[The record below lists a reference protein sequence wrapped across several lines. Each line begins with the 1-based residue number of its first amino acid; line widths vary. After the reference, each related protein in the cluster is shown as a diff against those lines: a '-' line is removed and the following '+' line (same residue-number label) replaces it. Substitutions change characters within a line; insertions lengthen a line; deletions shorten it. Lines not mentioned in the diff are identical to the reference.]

1 MRYTPLPAD
10 LFTAA
15 RRRLRKKLPPGSL
28 AIVNANDIYPTN
40 ADGTML
46 LHQSSD
52 LFYLCGVDQEETI
65 LVLFPDAPDER
76 QREMLFL
83 RETNEHIAVWEGE
96 KLTREQAAERTGIP
110 LSSIHWLDKFD
121 AVFRAVMC
129 RAKRVFLNTNEHVRA
144 AVDVETR
151 DARFIR
157 RCQREFPLHRYERL
171 APLMQDLRVVK
182 AADEVELI
190 KEAVSITDAAFRRI
204 LGFVKPGV
212 MEFEIE
218 AEMIHEFTRRRAD
231 HAFPPIIGSGRNAC
245 VLHYNTNH
253 CACQDGDLVLLD
265 FGARYANYNA
275 DLTRTIPVNGR
286 FTKRQRAV
294 YESVLHVQRAARKM
308 LKPGVLLKTYQ
319 EKVGELMQEEL
330 LKLKLL
336 KKQDIKAAVAKD
348 PDRPAYKRYF
358 PHGTSHHLGLDVHD
372 VGDTWRKVEPGMVF
386 TIEPGL
392 YINEEGLGV
401 RLENDV
407 LITKDGNVDLMKD
420 TPIEVEEIEDLMAGR
435 TRKKK

>member
-1 MRYTPLPAD
+1 MRYSPLPAS
-10 LFTAA
+10 LFKAA
-15 RRRLRKKLPPGSL
+15 RKRLRKELPTGSL
-28 AIVNANDIYPTN
+28 AILHANDIYPTN

-46 LHQSSD
+46 FHQSSD
-52 LFYLCGVDQEETI
+52 LFYLSGVDQEETI
-65 LVLFPDAPDER
+65 LILFPDAPDEK

-96 KLTREQAAERTGIP
+96 KLTKEQAAERTGIP
-110 LSSIHWLDKFD
+110 VSSIHWLDKFD
-121 AVFRAVMC
+121 SIFRSIMC
-129 RAKRVFLNTNEHVRA
+129 RANRVFLNTNEHVRA
-144 AVDVETR
+144 AVEVETR

-171 APLMQDLRVVK
+171 APVMQELRVSK
-182 AADEVELI
+182 TEEEVNLI
-190 KEAVSITDAAFRRI
+190 KEAVGITNAAFRRV

-212 MEFEIE
+212 MEYEIE

-231 HAFPPIIGSGRNAC
+231 HAFPPIIGSGKNAC

-253 CACQDGDLVLLD
+253 CACKEGDLVLLD

-275 DLTRTIPVNGR
+275 DLTRTIPVSGK
-286 FTKRQRAV
+286 FTRRQRDVYNAV
-294 YESVLHVQRAARKM
+294 HRVQRAARKM
-308 LKPGVLLKTYQ
+308 LKPGVLLKPYQ
-319 EKVGELMQEEL
+319 DKVGEVMQEEL
-330 LKLKLL
+330 IKLNLL
-336 KKQDIKAAVAKD
+336 TKKEVKDARDKD
-348 PDRPAYKRYF
+348 PDKPAYKKYF

-392 YINEEGLGV
+392 YIREEGLGV

-407 LITKDGNVDLMKD
+407 LITKSGNIDLMED
-420 TPIEVEEIEDLMAGR
+420 IPIEADEIEDLMAGKK
-435 TRKKK
+435 RKK

>member
-1 MRYTPLPAD
+1 MRYAPPPAS
-10 LFTAA
+10 LFVAA
-15 RRRLRKKLPPGSL
+15 RKRLRKELPSGAV
-28 AIVNANDIYPTN
+28 AILHANDIYPTN

-46 LHQSSD
+46 FHQSSD
-52 LFYLCGVDQEETI
+52 LFYLSGVDQEETI
-65 LVLFPDAPDER
+65 LVLFPDAPDEK

-96 KLTREQAAERTGIP
+96 KLTKEQAAERTGI
-110 LSSIHWLDKFD
+110 SITSIHWLDKFD
-121 AVFRAVMC
+121 GVFRGVMC
-129 RAKRVFLNTNEHVRA
+129 RAKRVYLNTNEHARA
-144 AVDVETR
+144 TVDVETR

-157 RCQREFPLHRYERL
+157 RCRRDFPLHNYKRL
-171 APLMQDLRVVK
+171 APIMQELRVSK
-182 AADEVELI
+182 TADEVKLI
-190 KEAVSITDAAFRRI
+190 KEAVGITDAAFRRV

-231 HAFPPIIGSGRNAC
+231 HAFPPIIGSGKNAC

-253 CACQDGDLVLLD
+253 CECRDGELVLLD

-275 DLTRTIPVNGR
+275 DLTRTIPVNGK
-286 FTKRQRAV
+286 FTKRQLEVYNAV
-294 YESVLHVQRAARKM
+294 LRVQRAARKM
-308 LKPGVLLKTYQ
+308 LKPGALLKTYQ
-319 EKVGELMQEEL
+319 DKVGEHMQEEL
-330 LKLKLL
+330 FELKLL
-336 KKQDIKAAVAKD
+336 TKKDIKEARAKD
-348 PDRPAYKRYF
+348 PDKPAYKKYF

-392 YINEEGLGV
+392 YIKDEGLGV

-407 LITKDGNVDLMKD
+407 LITRNGNLDLMED
-420 TPIEVEEIEDLMAGR
+420 TPIEADEIEKLMAGAKR
-435 TRKKK
+435 RK

>member
-1 MRYTPLPAD
+1 MRYSPLSAS

-15 RRRLRKKLPPGSL
+15 RKRLRKKLPPGS
-28 AIVNANDIYPTN
+28 IVILQANDIYPTN

-46 LHQSSD
+46 FHQSSD
-52 LFYLCGVDQEETI
+52 LFYLSGVDQEETI
-65 LVLFPDAPDER
+65 LVIFPDAPEEK

-83 RETNEHIAVWEGE
+83 RETNEHIAIWEGE
-96 KLTREQAAERTGIP
+96 KLSREQAAERTGIP

-121 AVFRAVMC
+121 AIFRTVMC
-129 RAKRVFLNTNEHVRA
+129 RADRVFLNTNEHVRA

-157 RCQREFPLHRYERL
+157 RCQREFPLHRYDRL
-171 APLMQDLRVVK
+171 APIMQDLRVTKTDV
-182 AADEVELI
+182 EVNVI
-190 KEAVSITDAAFRRI
+190 SEAVGITAAAFHRV

-231 HAFPPIIGSGRNAC
+231 HAFPPIIGSGKNAC

-253 CACQDGDLVLLD
+253 CQCKAGDLVLLD

-275 DLTRTIPVNGR
+275 DLTRTIPVNGKY
-286 FTKRQRAV
+286 TKRQRHIYDAV
-294 YESVLHVQRAARKM
+294 LRVQRAARKM
-308 LKPGVLLKTYQ
+308 LKPGAVLKPYQ
-319 EKVGELMQEEL
+319 DKVGEIMQEEL
-330 LKLKLL
+330 LKLNLL
-336 KKQDIKAAVAKD
+336 TKQDIKAAKDRD
-348 PDRPAYKRYF
+348 PDKPAYKRYF

-392 YINEEGLGV
+392 YIKEEGIGV

-407 LITKDGNVDLMKD
+407 LITKDGNVDLMKNI
-420 TPIEVEEIEDLMAGR
+420 PIEAEEIEELMAGAKR
-435 TRKKK
+435 RK